1 MRYLEADAPLFMGNP
16 YRFSGKERT
25 PADYDF
31 GARRYLP
38 FRVPRW
44 TTMDPMAEKY
54 FPITPYAYCAGD
66 PVNLVDPEGMD
77 TVPKAPEDKMGTP
90 EYYFWREE
98 EYYKRT
104 GTHSSYYGEY
114 GYKYAL
120 RFKALK
126 ESGNLSEMGEKWVEE
141 VMLNL
146 QKAIEQKLE
155 GLGNYASEFEDNAL
169 KNEPELRVFAFN
181 THADAYKNIKGKA
194 PLSRLKFSDYIQ
206 IIHTIDPQDIFS
218 WEGVSQFVNVGLY
231 LTPIIMEQTLLPFTG
246 LALVGVN
253 LLINGKI

>member
-25 PADYDF
+25 AADYDF

-38 FRVPRW
+38 FRIPRW
-44 TTMDPMAEKY
+44 TTQDPLAEKY
-54 FPITPYAYCAGD
+54 YSISPYAYCAGD

-114 GYKYAL
+114 GYKDAL
-120 RFKALK
+120 RF
-126 ESGNLSEMGEKWVEE
+126 N
-141 VMLNL
+141 
-146 QKAIEQKLE
+146 
-155 GLGNYASEFEDNAL
+155 
-169 KNEPELRVFAFN
+169 
-181 THADAYKNIKGKA
+181 
-194 PLSRLKFSDYIQ
+194 
-206 IIHTIDPQDIFS
+206 DI
-218 WEGVSQFVNVGLY
+218 L
-231 LTPIIMEQTLLPFTG
+231 
-246 LALVGVN
+246 
-253 LLINGKI
+253 